1 LNSIDQVI
9 EDFKFFEKEF
19 SLTTSKKEHGE
30 NDITNMLNELNRYTF
45 AGMKYQPICS
55 TSTYDIWTL
64 REGTSPTIQS
74 VDGKIISYFD
84 IISTPSTTYSSRY
97 SGACALEKNPPCATA
112 QDGATKYITSLKD
125 YYDKNLVLLGK
136 MISET
141 SQIRLNDMKTDFEK
155 MRSEEFYDFTSEEC
169 LASYFRAKHL
179 CAKLQ
184 TMTVEDD
191 DYRKTIE
198 DLIPGIPESSTVA
211 PPFHCDHGHGI
222 KLGENVFI
230 NYNGTMLDGGIITI
244 GSNTQIGPNCQF
256 LTPNHPID
264 YVERRKPIERCSPI
278 TIGED
283 CWLGGGVTVCPGV
296 TIGDRC
302 IIGAGSVVVKDIPS
316 DSIAVGNP
324 CRVIRKTNQNR

>member
-1 LNSIDQVI
+1 
-9 EDFKFFEKEF
+9 
-19 SLTTSKKEHGE
+19 
-30 NDITNMLNELNRYTF
+30 
-45 AGMKYQPICS
+45 
-55 TSTYDIWTL
+55 
-64 REGTSPTIQS
+64 
-74 VDGKIISYFD
+74 
-84 IISTPSTTYSSRY
+84 
-97 SGACALEKNPPCATA
+97 
-112 QDGATKYITSLKD
+112 
-125 YYDKNLVLLGK
+125 
-136 MISET
+136 
-141 SQIRLNDMKTDFEK
+141 MKTEYEK
-155 MRSEEFYDFTSEEC
+155 MRSEEFYNFTSEEC

-198 DLIPGIPESSTVA
+198 DLIPGIPESSTVV

-244 GSNTQIGPNCQF
+244 GSNTQVGPNCQF

-264 YVERRKPIERCSPI
+264 YIERRKSIERCSPI

-316 DSIAVGNP
+316 DSMAVGNP
-324 CRVIRKTNQNR
+324 CRVIRKINDVNR